1 MTEINGYYM
10 IVNVIDEIAK
20 LDRKATE
27 YDLEL
32 IIAIAAENRIY
43 VDDFADANDC
53 GKCYTWEEVIGA
65 FRSLWANGERL

>member
-1 MTEINGYYM
+1 MNEINGYYM

-20 LDRKATE
+20 LERKATE

-32 IIAIAAENRIY
+32 IKAIAAENRIY